1 MYNFNLNFYV
11 TEMILNFI
19 CMNKWG
25 HGVPW
30 VDFFCLN
37 PPNLY
42 LPNPSNLYFLQQ
54 TFLVSDTQIALFFL
68 KKSWTIGREWTLW
81 VAMLSFFW
89 LCSFSKWGSQCDGT
103 TSHVLLENFQKS
115 SITSLQVDIG
125 CDAPEMGIICTEGV
139 LSGLVTCITPIIHHS
154 YLKIAQRKIYPSLG
168 LATGNQ
174 SLAMKI
180 LQQGQWGQWWASA
193 LS

>member
-1 MYNFNLNFYV
+1 MEF
-11 TEMILNFI
+11 
-19 CMNKWG
+19 
-25 HGVPW
+25 HGW
-30 VDFFCLN
+30 TFCLN
-37 PPNLY
+37 
-42 LPNPSNLYFLQQ
+42 SNLYFLQQ
-54 TFLVSDTQIALFFL
+54 AFLVSDTQIALFFFFF
-68 KKSWTIGREWTLW
+68 KSWTVGREWTLW

-125 CDAPEMGIICTEGV
+125 CDAPEKGIICTEGV
-139 LSGLVTCITPIIHHS
+139 LLGLATCITPIIPQS
-154 YLKIAQRKIYPSLG
+154 YLKIAEENCTDPSLG

-174 SLAMKI
+174 SLAMEI